1 MIRRLCFAFA
11 IAVAAMSGSSAAQS
25 SAPPSGVPQP
35 GGRCIIDFEG
45 SSGDRTTRINT
56 DKLPSGKY
64 NAYVGGGFIGHCRGE
79 DVTLRSDSAEYYG
92 DQSLLYLID
101 NVHYVEPRA
110 KVDAQHMTYWM
121 AEEHLRAEGNVYAV
135 LASGTTMRGP
145 VADYYRAAPPIRTIA
160 TLVSSG
166 RPQLSLVQ
174 RDSLTGRA
182 SDTVHVVAERITTVG
197 DSLVYAGGNVHITR
211 PDLLATGDSAFVD
224 QGIGRARLLLKPSV
238 QARQSR
244 PFTLT
249 GGVIDVFSQN
259 RLVNRV
265 VASPNGHAT
274 SQDMQ
279 LYADSVDL
287 RVKNNAL
294 ERAVAWGKTRAHAL
308 TPDRDIVADSI
319 DAILPNQRVREI
331 HAVGSAYATS
341 IPDTAIVHTTERDW
355 IRGDTLVATFDS
367 VSKADTGHTPPI
379 KMIVSRTD
387 ARALYHIKGADKAN
401 DRANAKG
408 GDQAARRSGLNYV
421 TGRVI
426 YIAFADRAVQTVTVT
441 DQASGLFLEPYDS
454 TAVDR
459 PGRSPGL
466 KSAPRTRA
474 PRRGGIP

>member
-1 MIRRLCFAFA
+1 MTGSMIRRIWFVIAAAGA
-11 IAVAAMSGSSAAQS
+11 ISASGASSAAQS
-25 SAPPSGVPQP
+25 GAPQSGAPQP
-35 GGRCIIDFEG
+35 GGPQPGGKCIIDFEG

-64 NAYVGGGFIGHCRGE
+64 NAYVGGGFLGHCRGQ

-145 VADYYRAAPPIRTIA
+145 IADYYRSAPPIRIQA
-160 TLVSSG
+160 MLVASG

-174 RDSLTGRA
+174 RDSLTGQPG
-182 SDTVHVVAERITTVG
+182 DTVHVVAERITTVA

-224 QGIGRARLLLKPSV
+224 QGVGRARLLLKPSV

-274 SQDMQ
+274 SQDLQ
-279 LYADSVDL
+279 LLADSVDL

-308 TPDRDIVADSI
+308 APDRDILADSI
-319 DAILPNQRVREI
+319 DAILPDQRIREI
-331 HAVGSAYATS
+331 RAVGSAYATS
-341 IPDTAIVHTTERDW
+341 IPDTAVVHTTERDW
-355 IRGDTLVATFDS
+355 IRGDTLIATFDS
-367 VSKADTGHTPPI
+367 LAKTDTGHTPPI
-379 KMIVSRTD
+379 RMMVSRTA
-387 ARALYHIKGADKAN
+387 ARAMYHVKGSDP
-401 DRANAKG
+401 AKG
-408 GDQAARRSGLNYV
+408 RPGLNYV
-421 TGRVI
+421 TGRAI
-426 YIAFADRAVQTVTVT
+426 DIAFVNRAVQTVTVT
-441 DQASGLFLEPYDS
+441 DKASGLFLEPYDS
-454 TAVDR
+454 ATTKR
-459 PGRSPGL
+459 PARSPTTR
-466 KSAPRTRA
+466 SAPRAPATR
-474 PRRGGIP
+474 RRGVR